1 MNIYHQ
7 EIITLFNLYML
18 DLSLDDRI
26 ILNSPIDCA
35 IQELDLLFN
44 TTNTE
49 LINNVDYGTNFEQ
62 FTWQLVPS
70 TDDIKRYIRERIS
83 VNTVFVNQFDYDV
96 EVMVN
101 TENYRDSYYVNIN
114 LNVETDDPDVQAR
127 TRRVYMLQQ

>member
-1 MNIYHQ
+1 
-7 EIITLFNLYML
+7 ML